1 MHFYKSGRL
10 ERKVYNFII
19 SLLQWCVFVSGED
32 AVSSRA
38 TTSAVYT
45 LLLPYFLP
53 LVAAVA
59 PAIYLAIRCVRGDI

>member
-1 MHFYKSGRL
+1 M
-10 ERKVYNFII
+10 
-19 SLLQWCVFVSGED
+19 FVSGED

-59 PAIYLAIRCVRGDI
+59 PAIYLAIRWGSGDI